1 MSTALYT
8 IRTWDGEADDFT
20 EQAGLSVPSK
30 NVPWLTL
37 LQVMR
42 ELRNCGFMCHYK
54 RSADGDHEANDP
66 MVLVERV
73 SE

>member
-1 MSTALYT
+1 M
-8 IRTWDGEADDFT
+8 
-20 EQAGLSVPSK
+20 
-30 NVPWLTL
+30 PWLTL

-66 MVLVERV
+66 MVLVERTDGANG
-73 SE
+73 